1 MLWLRISLWGG
12 HLPGILTECLPCAVH
27 VAPLNQRQT
36 SMSFAAP
43 TAEQPDVSID
53 IGIVVG
59 AVLRRAVRIVLVT
72 LILCAVAFA
81 ILLFV
86 PRLYESSAGLL
97 IEPRAN
103 SFTRATNDPLG
114 SAAIV
119 DEATVASQIELIKSR
134 DTIAAVIDEAG
145 LRDVPEFSSGG
156 GGWRSLIGLGDNEP
170 NEEAIIA
177 KVSGGLTVTQE
188 RNSRLIS
195 ITFRSEDPE
204 LASRIANAFAVAHVN
219 RRAGQQIAD
228 TVEASAWL
236 EQEIE
241 GLRARVAEAERR
253 VAEFR
258 VQNDLFIG
266 ANNTSI
272 ADQQLSNF
280 TTQIAAATERRNAA
294 ESRAQLIR
302 SLLQSGQSVIGVAEV
317 QASPV
322 VVQLSQELA
331 RLQGERAQRSATLL
345 SNHPTIRA
353 LDAQIGE
360 LNNQIA
366 AEGRRVADAL
376 ERQAQIEADLAQS
389 LQDELTRAKLVAG
402 SATREGVTLA
412 GLERE
417 AAAQRDLLNAYLIR
431 YSEALARSDVSSTLP
446 DVRIV
451 SQAAPSVSPVS
462 PKTSLIL
469 IALAFVSITL
479 QFGTIIFRELLSGR
493 ALVERPRPLTPND
506 DEFDT
511 PPHVAEHV
519 EPEPEPMPEI
529 EPIAEPAPIR
539 VTTSAPSR
547 GDVEL
552 ESLAAT
558 ILGGTLRRVTV
569 ASTESW
575 KESMEF
581 AERLTARL
589 VGNGQ
594 SVAEIDAASG
604 QQGIELGLTDLCSE
618 DADFGDVVHR
628 GVEERFAFVPW
639 GQGATL
645 ERHTDRAVTLVD
657 ALDDIYEAVIV
668 VTGKVGMTST
678 LPLFAGAGGAC
689 VLIASEHAN
698 VEGIRKEIEALGF
711 SHVLLVTSE
720 EIRSEVA

>member
-1 MLWLRISLWGG
+1 
-12 HLPGILTECLPCAVH
+12 
-27 VAPLNQRQT
+27 
-36 SMSFAAP
+36 MSFAAP
-43 TAEQPDVSID
+43 PVDQPDASID
-53 IGIVVG
+53 IGIVLG
-59 AVLRRAVRIVLVT
+59 AVLKRAVRIMLVT
-72 LILCAVAFA
+72 LILCALAFA
-81 ILLFV
+81 MLLFV

-97 IEPRAN
+97 IEPRTN

-114 SAAIV
+114 SAAII

-134 DTIAAVIDEAG
+134 DTIVAVIEEAG
-145 LRDVPEFSSGG
+145 LRDVPEFAGAGG
-156 GGWRSLIGLGDNEP
+156 GLRSMIGLGGGSEP
-170 NEEAIIA
+170 SEEAIIDN
-177 KVSGGLTVTQE
+177 VSGALSVTQE
-188 RNSRLIS
+188 RNSRLVSIS
-195 ITFRSEDPE
+195 VRSEDPQ
-204 LASRIANAFAVAHVN
+204 LAARIANAFAMVHVS

-236 EQEIE
+236 EQEIAS
-241 GLRARVAEAERR
+241 LRSRVSEAERR
-253 VAEFR
+253 VADFR
-258 VQNDLFIG
+258 VHNDLFMG

-280 TTQIAAATERRNAA
+280 TSQIAAAAERRSAA
-294 ESRAQLIR
+294 ETRAQLIR
-302 SLLQSGQSVIGVAEV
+302 TLLQSGQSVIGVSDV

-345 SNHPTIRA
+345 SNHPIIRA

-366 AEGRRVADAL
+366 AEGRRIADAL
-376 ERQAQIEADLAQS
+376 DRQAQIEAELVRS
-389 LQDELTRAKLVAG
+389 LEDELTRAKLVAG
-402 SATREGVTLA
+402 SATREGVALA
-412 GLERE
+412 ELERE
-417 AAAQRDLLNAYLIR
+417 AAAQRDLLNAYLLR
-431 YSEALARSDVSSTLP
+431 YSEALARSDVSATLP

-479 QFGTIIFRELLSGR
+479 QVGTIIFRELLSGR
-493 ALVERPRPLTPND
+493 ALVERPRAARVSED
-506 DEFDT
+506 AFET
-511 PPHVAEHV
+511 PPLVAADVAVEAEEQPEPV
-519 EPEPEPMPEI
+519 EDPVSEPE
-529 EPIAEPAPIR
+529 PIR
-539 VTTSAPSR
+539 VTSPTPSR
-547 GDVEL
+547 SEVEI

-558 ILGGTLRRVTV
+558 ILAGTIRRITV

-575 KESMEF
+575 KESMGF

-594 SVAEIDAASG
+594 SVAEIDAASR
-604 QQGIELGLTDLCSE
+604 QQGIELGLTDLCAE

-639 GQGATL
+639 GQGAALQRNT
-645 ERHTDRAVTLVD
+645 ERAATLVD

-678 LPLFAGAGGAC
+678 LPLFAEAGGAC
-689 VLIASEHAN
+689 VLIAAEGAN
-698 VEGIRKEIEALGF
+698 VDGTRKEIESLGF
-711 SHVLLVTSE
+711 SPVLLVTNE
-720 EIRSEVA
+720 AVRSEVA